1 MSVRAIKARI
11 VCDENILDTLWRTH
25 RVFNDELVPVLRR
38 FNELKR
44 GEDATHSEHAR
55 AFIWGVLRQDAKYA
69 YDRIIKAASGSTK
82 NTTAKGWFEKEEAKL
97 DEALRNHEENELK
110 KLKLA
115 DEDLARAH
123 LNNLRL
129 YRSAFDLF
137 VNGWRP
143 LATLRQQL
151 ECLPKFIEWRLY
163 QEAVAIISGHGELM
177 KLWQKDHE
185 QWLNDRTAW
194 ESGGDQ
200 KKYLALKHFF
210 DTFEKAIGGKVRQR
224 RGRWHKYLDFLRA
237 NPQLAAWRGSEAKVS
252 ELDEA
257 AIKRVQ
263 KARPRK
269 RRSVEAEEFWK
280 LNPELRALDKLHG
293 EYEKMFVRRGKPKR
307 NPDGFKHRP
316 TFTEPGAALH
326 PRWFVFS
333 APQTKP
339 AGWKKLLLPETSA
352 QMGSIDLLLLTGD
365 KSDDGYPA
373 SWKTIRFKADPRLS
387 DFKPTVVKAKSVKRK
402 SKGDEIDKPAF
413 VWLDRQINRLR
424 DATIGG
430 VKLMFDFR
438 GDRTPIAAF
447 LVFTC
452 KMASLPL
459 SDRAKEAKNEFSEE
473 KNAMGKSTFKGRKLP
488 DGLVSLAVDLGIR
501 HVGFATLARWS
512 AKEKKTELLRV
523 RNIQIGSPQTGA
535 PDLASLAGH
544 KKTLRRRRGQ
554 RGDPIK
560 GESSHIELQQ
570 HVDNMAEDRFK
581 KAARAIINLALN
593 TAGDIDKKTML
604 PFPRADV
611 LILENLA
618 NLLPDA
624 EKERGINTA
633 LIEFNRG
640 QLVDRVK
647 QLADDVGLK
656 VFEISPVGTSQVCH
670 RCGSLGRRYSIR
682 REAEN
687 KGEPFKPVIHFG
699 PTESLFACP
708 KCNSLDKRH
717 ADAPFTCNS
726 DYNAACNL
734 QKRFYLGDQ
743 FVSAYPA
750 GQAKKS
756 QRDAAF
762 AQLDPDLNARL
773 RRLHRLDRPK
783 TEIPVIELPW

>member
-11 VCDENILDTLWRTH
+11 VCEQNTLDQLWRTH
-25 RVFNDELVPVLRR
+25 RVFNDELIPVLRQ

-44 GEDATHSEHAR
+44 GEDATRPEHSR
-55 AFIWGVLRQDAKYA
+55 AFMWGVLRQDAKNA
-69 YDRIIKAASGSTK
+69 YDRIIKAATGSDK
-82 NTTAKGWFEKEEAKL
+82 NATAKGWFRKEEAKL
-97 DEALRNHEENELK
+97 DEALRNHDENALK
-110 KLKLA
+110 QLRFA
-115 DEDLARAH
+115 NEDSAQAH
-123 LNNLRL
+123 LNNLRQ

-143 LATLRQQL
+143 LAKLRRQL
-151 ECLPKFIEWRLY
+151 ECLPKFIESRLY
-163 QEAVAIISGHGELM
+163 QEAVAVISGHDELT

-185 QWLNDRTAW
+185 QWLKDRAAW
-194 ESGGDQ
+194 EAGEDQ
-200 KKYLALKHFF
+200 KKYLAVKHYF
-210 DTFEKAIGGKVRQR
+210 DAFEKAVGGKIRQR

-237 NPQLAAWRGSEAKVS
+237 NPQLAAWRGCAAEVS

-257 AIKRVQ
+257 SNKRVR

-280 LNPELRALDKLHG
+280 INPELRVLDRLHG
-293 EYEKMFVRRGKPKR
+293 EYEKRFVRRGKLKR

-316 TFTEPGAALH
+316 TFTEPGATIH

-339 AGWKKLLLPETSA
+339 GGWKNLMLPGTSGK
-352 QMGSIDLLLLTGD
+352 MGAIELLLLAGE
-365 KSDDGYPA
+365 KSNERYRA
-373 SWKTIRFKADPRLS
+373 SWTPIRFKADPRLA
-387 DFKPTVVKAKSVKRK
+387 DFQPTVVKAKST
-402 SKGDEIDKPAF
+402 KGKNKGAEIDKPAF
-413 VWLDRQINRLR
+413 VWLDRQLGPPPRQ
-424 DATIGG
+424 ASIGG
-430 VKLMFDFR
+430 VKLMFDLR
-438 GDRTPIAAF
+438 RDGTPTAAF

-452 KMASLPL
+452 DVDSLPL
-459 SDRAKEAKNEFSEE
+459 SDKAKEAKNEFSEE
-473 KNAMGKSTFKGRKLP
+473 KNAKGKSTFKGRKLP
-488 DGLVSLAVDLGIR
+488 DGLVSLAVDIGIR

-512 AKEKKTELLRV
+512 ATEKKTDLLRA
-523 RNIQIGSPQTGA
+523 RNIQIGSSQTGP
-535 PDLASLAGH
+535 PDLASLARH
-544 KKTLRRRRGQ
+544 KRTLRRRRGQ

-570 HVDNMAEDRFK
+570 HIDNMAEDRFK

-593 TAGDIDKKTML
+593 AAGDIDKKTAQA
-604 PFPRADV
+604 FPPADV

-687 KGEPFKPVIHFG
+687 RGERSKPMIHFG

-708 KCNSLDKRH
+708 KCAALGKKQVG
-717 ADAPFTCNS
+717 APFTCNS

-734 QKRFYLGDQ
+734 QKRFYLGEQ

-756 QRDAAF
+756 QRDAAY
-762 AQLDPDLNARL
+762 AQFDPDLNARL
-773 RRLHRLDRPK
+773 RKLHGLDRSNF
-783 TEIPVIELPW
+783 ELPW